1 MDEAEWLVKG
11 KNAMEIETGGQGRH
25 RSPLEANM
33 RFPVICKRKDT
44 SYWVLLLAL
53 KQNLMML
60 AFVSLFTTFQNNGVA
75 TTPQ

>member
-1 MDEAEWLVKG
+1 MDEAEWSVKG

-25 RSPLEANM
+25 QSPLEANM

-44 SYWVLLLAL
+44 SHWVLLLAL

-60 AFVSLFTTFQNNGVA
+60 AFVSLFKTFQNNGVA